1 MIELMFVMVLMG
13 LLGGLVVPRVANITG
28 MNQKSNMSKFAGFF
42 QRAHQLA
49 VLQGKNIRI
58 VIDPSTQKAWIE
70 EQTKPE
76 LKPLLPDTFEV
87 DEILQEFRKE
97 AETFLDDEE
106 VAKRKQAQYKAF
118 EASGKTKARI
128 PTPLT
133 VSSVYVSTLDEAVKE
148 GNVFI
153 PISASGYHPT
163 AIVYVAEK
171 GEIKY
176 SVVFPAIS
184 PRAYVKEE
192 ELKPA
197 DLKW

>member
-1 MIELMFVMVLMG
+1 
-13 LLGGLVVPRVANITG
+13 
-28 MNQKSNMSKFAGFF
+28 
-42 QRAHQLA
+42 
-49 VLQGKNIRI
+49 
-58 VIDPSTQKAWIE
+58 
-70 EQTKPE
+70 
-76 LKPLLPDTFEV
+76 
-87 DEILQEFRKE
+87 
-97 AETFLDDEE
+97 
-106 VAKRKQAQYKAF
+106 
-118 EASGKTKARI
+118 
-128 PTPLT
+128 LT